1 MGIVSKR
8 ILIVWAAAVLSYFR
22 NALPALEGVAFV
34 LRTDKGSRSNVK
46 THNCT
51 NTSKPEIPSSWCLDE
66 DVVPRF
72 VGKKDVGIPLASVDH
87 YTHAG

>member
-1 MGIVSKR
+1 MYC
-8 ILIVWAAAVLSYFR
+8 AVLTYFE
-22 NALPALEGVAFV
+22 ND
-34 LRTDKGSRSNVK
+34 LRLRKSAMAGTDKGRRPNANVK